1 MKVMVSGDGKGMY
14 RNPLLGQ
21 KSLVGSLL
29 LKFIMFILFVLFVL
43 FILFVLFVLF
53 VLLLFV
59 MMFSLL
65 FGIGFEIEVWFC
77 SDFKGFCNV
86 GIDVVVVDGDVVV
99 GSCCV
104 DMLEKMI

>member
-1 MKVMVSGDGKGMY
+1 MPRAWVKVMVSGDGKGMY

-29 LKFIMFILFVLFVL
+29 LKFIM

-86 GIDVVVVDGDVVV
+86 GIDVVDDFGVVV